1 MEAQQPEQP
10 KKPKLFTPSKDAL
23 ASIQQLL
30 ISHLDQTKG
39 RDALRTRLD
48 SIDVAYAR
56 YQGAVAEGNGQD
68 IAKYGNKK
76 CGGPDIK
83 VVNPI
88 VISQVQSMTAW
99 FCEVFLSG
107 YPIFPVVTTPELR
120 TEAEALEGIMQDHLT
135 MTESVPELQLMF
147 NDAAKYNML
156 AWHVDWEPIAT
167 YNPEREF
174 SDVGPVS
181 MSVQTD
187 TKHVNAIRRLNIRN
201 THWDTSCPLPSVD
214 KDGDYIGHTEN
225 YSRIKLKRLLNYL
238 QMEGKLTNTEVIK
251 QAMDSAR
258 GGDYRFDPTIQSS
271 GPASLDNWDAFGGF
285 TTASDNSVQA
295 GKEAYTDNYEV
306 HTFYIRVVPS
316 EHKLKVPKPNQVA
329 IWKCMMVNRSA
340 VIMLEPYLGAY
351 NRFGMGM
358 CYAIE
363 DGMGLQTQG
372 YGEMA
377 MPLQE
382 ATTDLMRIRF
392 QAAKR
397 ALSDRA
403 LYNPEMIRASDVNS
417 PFPAPKIPVIPSSL
431 LNNSLGNAYHAIPFD
446 GRGTEQVVQDA
457 MLISEW
463 QKELSGINNATRGQ
477 FQKGNKTLGE
487 FDTIMSNSE
496 NRLRLPTLI
505 LEHRCMAKIKATLKH
520 NLLLM
525 GEDTEVI
532 SPRTGRPMAFDIQK
546 LQELN
551 LQFEVGDGNSPK
563 GKLAS
568 TDFLMGIM
576 QMISQSQPLQQ
587 IYGSQLPGILAHI
600 AQLGGVRGFD
610 LYAQTAVDEHQKSM
624 ELQMNLMQLMQQ
636 MQQQMMAA
644 QGGQPGGQPPIEG
657 EVQQ

>member
-1 MEAQQPEQP
+1 MEAQQPDEF
-10 KKPKLFTPSKDAL
+10 KKTRLFTPSQEAL
-23 ASIQQLL
+23 SSVRQLL
-30 ISHLDQTKG
+30 VGYLDKS
-39 RDALRTRLD
+39 RDRDNLRSRLD
-48 SIDVAYAR
+48 AIDVAYAR
-56 YQGAVAEGNGQD
+56 YQAAQETGNGQD
-68 IAKYGNKK
+68 LAKYGKK
-76 CGGPDIK
+76 ACGAADIK
-83 VVNPI
+83 AVNPI
-88 VISQVQSMTAW
+88 VISQVQSMVAW

-107 YPIFPVVTTPELR
+107 YPIFPVVTTPALR

-135 MTESVPELQLMF
+135 MSESVPELQLMF
-147 NDAAKYNML
+147 NDAAKYNMM
-156 AWHVDWEPIAT
+156 AWHVDWEPISS

-174 SDVGPVS
+174 SDVGPAA
-181 MSVQTD
+181 MKVQTD
-187 TKHVNAIRRLNIRN
+187 VKHINAIRRLNIRN
-201 THWDTSCPLPSVD
+201 THWDSACSLGALD
-214 KDGDYIGHTEN
+214 KDGDYLGTTEV
-225 YSRIKLKRLLNYL
+225 YSRLKLKRYLNYL
-238 QMEGKLTNTEVIK
+238 QSEGKLTNTEAIN
-251 QAMDSAR
+251 AALNSNFS
-258 GGDYRFDPTIQSS
+258 GDYRDDPIIQAN
-271 GPASLDNWDAFGGF
+271 GPEDMDNWDAFGGF
-285 TTASDNSVQA
+285 SANTEASVREKRSESKGNFA
-295 GKEAYTDNYEV
+295 V
-306 HTFYIRVVPS
+306 HTFYLRLVPA
-316 EHKLKVPKPNQVA
+316 EHKLKVPKPKQVA
-329 IWKCMMVNRSA
+329 VWKCVMVNRASI
-340 VIMLEPYLGAY
+340 VSLEPYLGAY

-397 ALSDRA
+397 AISDRA
-403 LYNPEMIRASDVNS
+403 LYNPEMVRSSDVNS

-431 LNNSLGNAYHAIPFD
+431 LNNSMDNAYRSIPFD

-505 LEHRCMAKIKATLKH
+505 LEHRCMAKIKAALKH
-520 NLLLM
+520 NLLLH

-532 SPRTGRPMAFDIQK
+532 SPRTGRPIDFDIQK

-587 IYGSQLPGILAHI
+587 IYGSQLPGILAHV

-610 LYAQTAVDEHQKSM
+610 QYAQTAVDEHQKSM

-636 MQQQMMAA
+636 MQGQMQQM
-644 QGGQPGGQPPIEG
+644 QGGQPGQPPIEG